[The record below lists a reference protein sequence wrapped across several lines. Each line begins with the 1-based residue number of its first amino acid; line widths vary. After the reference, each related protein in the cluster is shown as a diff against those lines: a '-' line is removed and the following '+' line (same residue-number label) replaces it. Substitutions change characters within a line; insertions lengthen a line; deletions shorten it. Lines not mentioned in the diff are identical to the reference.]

1 MIEKKIKDGMIAVL
15 YSPGHGTGGWT
26 TWNRDVLK
34 EFLFFDKTLVEM
46 AEREAGIEEVDAY
59 LTEKF
64 GNKNI
69 YIDGWPCKVEWMK
82 VGTRFRIQECD
93 GNEFLRYSDDWY
105 VAR

>member
-1 MIEKKIKDGMIAVL
+1 MIAVL